1 MEVIVMEVEVEERS
15 TVKAGV
21 IRSCVS
27 PLASDGLD
35 EAFSLAIGL
44 GAVRF
49 CEEMLEAELLA
60 GGGKKLGTVSGTT
73 IGEEALDVDAMI
85 GIEADGLEES
95 VEDGGSLFIREEAGE
110 GETGMVVN
118 GDVQGLD
125 TGARVAMSSV
135 PCGADSWALET
146 AQLLDVEVE
155 EIAWSIAFVAQG
167 GRFWRFQGGEA
178 IEVMAAQHAGER
190 GLGNGEDHPDLGI
203 GTALP
208 AQVEDLSFQ
217 QRTGLAGL
225 MFWGAGTILHSRGEP
240 FVLCAAQPFA
250 DSLFRDA
257 ESSSSGAQRQGFG
270 RQRSDHFGSHE
281 RGESGVSVHNVRGVW
296 KGVEYSSTTT
306 LSYLPRA
313 DNVLKHDT

>member
-95 VEDGGSLFIREEAGE
+95 VEDGGSLFIGE
-110 GETGMVVN
+110 ETGESETGVVVD

-125 TGARVAMSSV
+125 TGTRVAMRAV

-155 EIAWSIAFVAQG
+155 EIAWSIAFVAHC

-178 IEVMAAQHAGER
+178 IEMMAAQDAGER
-190 GLGNGEDHPDLGI
+190 GIGDREDHPDLGI

-217 QRTGLAGL
+217 QRAGLARL
-225 MFWGAGTILHSRGEP
+225 AVRSRGAVRKARREAAFLGAPEP
-240 FVLCAAQPFA
+240 AADGF
-250 DSLFRDA
+250 FRDA